1 MAEEHR
7 NIRVSVSGMTLV
19 RLFAFGILA
28 YALFYLRDMI
38 LVLLTSIV
46 IASFINSG
54 VDRLNAKP
62 IWRSLAVVGIY
73 FISLS
78 IFAVAF
84 YIFTPMLVRELQTI
98 WPILSPYISDTNF
111 LSVLNTDQSIG
122 TTNIANLT
130 NYSSFSDMIYGTKDF
145 ITGSSAGLFKSLAL
159 AFDGIL
165 NVALIFVIS
174 FYLSIQK
181 DGIESFLRIVI
192 PEKHED
198 YVVDLWHRSQKKI
211 ALWIRGQFLLGLI
224 SGIIIFIGLSILG
237 VPYALLLSIIVALA
251 DLIPFGVTLAAI
263 PAVAFGYVDGGISMA
278 LFVVGLYLFVQ
289 KFENFVIQPLVV
301 KKMVGISPLIVIL
314 AIFAGATL
322 GGVWGLILAIPIA
335 VPILEFASDVEK
347 KKLFAKNNE

>member
-1 MAEEHR
+1 MAEDHR
-7 NIRVSVSGMTLV
+7 NIWVSVSGMTFV
-19 RLFAFGILA
+19 RLFGLGILA
-28 YALFYLRDMI
+28 YILFYLRDMI
-38 LVLLTSIV
+38 LVLLTAIV

-54 VDRLNAKP
+54 VQRLNAKP

-73 FISLS
+73 FIS
-78 IFAVAF
+78 IAVFAVAF
-84 YIFTPMLVRELQTI
+84 YIFTPMLVREIQTI

-111 LSVLNTDQSIG
+111 FSVLNDDQSMW
-122 TTNIANLT
+122 TTNIANLA
-130 NYSSFSDMIYGTKDF
+130 NYSSFSEMISVTKDF
-145 ITGSSAGLFKSLAL
+145 IAGSSAGLFKSLSI
-159 AFDGIL
+159 AFNGIL

-181 DGIESFLRIVI
+181 DGIENFLRIVI
-192 PEKHED
+192 PEKQEN

-211 ALWIRGQFLLGLI
+211 ALWIRGQFLLGVI

-263 PAVAFGYVDGGISMA
+263 PAVAFGYVGGGISMA
-278 LFVVGLYLFVQ
+278 LFVAGLYIFVQ
-289 KFENFVIQPLVV
+289 KFENFVVQPLVV

-335 VPILEFASDVEK
+335 VPILEFVNDIEK